1 MNKTK
6 RYQKIKIEKLETAS
20 SKLEQLES
28 KPQSELR
35 KRESIYY
42 LRNQLKNAL
51 KKGYSYED
59 LSDILAEQDI
69 LVSPATLKQHLNDIY
84 NKSASNKKKNQ
95 PSLKKASPKITP
107 HELIESARDLS
118 NTTAM
123 QGEKIELEKTLNS
136 TSTAEETDRSNP
148 DVAAVYKE
156 LCQFTVLSED
166 EKTCRRYRSALRDS
180 DRSTSNWLS
189 TVSSPSSNE
198 SLD

>member
-28 KPQSELR
+28 KPQSEFNL
-35 KRESIYY
+35 RESIYY

-107 HELIESARDLS
+107 HELIESSQDLS
-118 NTTAM
+118 NNTVI
-123 QGEKIELEKTLNS
+123 QGEKLKLKNPLNS
-136 TSTAEETDRSNP
+136 TSFSSETDRSIS
-148 DVAAVYKE
+148 E
-156 LCQFTVLSED
+156 LRSTKISVKKAVLSED
-166 EKTCRRYRSALRDS
+166 EKTCRRCRSSLRDS
-180 DRSTSNWLS
+180 DSSTSNWLS
-189 TVSSPSSNE
+189 TVSGTSSNE
-198 SLD
+198 GLD